1 MRLHTSSSIRLSNL
15 YFHPHASF
23 SDAECKSDFTAYLF
37 ITHCIYSLPIIHY
50 LGLLVRGA
58 AAAVAGRPAAPADE
72 VNCSRPEV
80 RLQPEVAAEVTS
92 EVTAEVAAVLG
103 PGVRVRPGGGG
114 CGRGCHPRG
123 DWVQHPPRRHQGAGG
138 LPAAERWG
146 QCPCLGQSICGVST
160 IKTAPLETYFYLQ
173 I

>member
-1 MRLHTSSSIRLSNL
+1 MRLHTSSSIKLSNL

-23 SDAECKSDFTAYLF
+23 SDAECKSDFTAYL
-37 ITHCIYSLPIIHY
+37 HSLPIIYY
-50 LGLLVRGA
+50 LGLLVCGA

-72 VNCSRPEV
+72 VHCSRPEV

-103 PGVRVRPGGGG
+103 PGVRVRPVGGG
-114 CGRGCHPRG
+114 CGRGCYPRG

-146 QCPCLGQSICGVST
+146 QCPCPGQSICGVST